1 MERRSGLGKGL
12 GALIPQDVTTMSS
25 PRPGVREV
33 PISQIEP
40 NPYQP
45 RTHFDEESLAGLTAS
60 IRELGILQPI
70 LVREIAPDRYALIAG
85 ERRWRAGKRA
95 GLQFMP
101 IIVRDV
107 SDELTLQHAL
117 VENLHR
123 DDLNP
128 LEEAAAYQQ
137 LIEDFNMTQEA
148 VAHRVGKSRSAVA
161 NLLRLFQLPPQVQRL
176 VADGQVSAGH
186 AKALL
191 GTPDRAF
198 QEALARR
205 IVAEGLTVRDTEDAV
220 RQRSTTTRGPE
231 PSPDGGAP
239 GSKLR
244 APGLLELEELLAD
257 QLDTRV
263 KINMGPKRGRVVIE
277 FADLEDLE
285 RIYRVMATTSD
296 R

>member
-1 MERRSGLGKGL
+1 
-12 GALIPQDVTTMSS
+12 
-25 PRPGVREV
+25 
-33 PISQIEP
+33 
-40 NPYQP
+40 
-45 RTHFDEESLAGLTAS
+45 
-60 IRELGILQPI
+60 
-70 LVREIAPDRYALIAG
+70 
-85 ERRWRAGKRA
+85 
-95 GLQFMP
+95 
-101 IIVRDV
+101 
-107 SDELTLQHAL
+107 
-117 VENLHR
+117 
-123 DDLNP
+123 
-128 LEEAAAYQQ
+128 
-137 LIEDFNMTQEA
+137 MTQEA

-231 PSPDGGAP
+231 PSPDGAAP